1 MSKKNIAYIVISVL
15 VTVAFIMLAVFVFYS
30 SYNRIF
36 ESLIDL
42 INSIKYYFCK
52 IFGIDA
58 ELNTSILNDS
68 DAIKWSV
75 SLPSNFDDFK
85 TNFVEFW
92 RLFANL
98 DNLILY
104 GKTIGEKAGVIAQV
118 LVIILPFVFLFIFV
132 VKRLYS
138 TPNTKHNK
146 DTLPLKIHKTFARK
160 IYHPF
165 WLLCKGYLDFLKRQ
179 KYIAILWLVI
189 WFCNLNLVSVCISFF
204 AYFLYFS
211 VSFDFVSIYT
221 IARKLVIDL
230 QVIFKHF
237 PWWSLLPVAWLI
249 FDYIR
254 RKIAVDILRHKE
266 AQNCGFINALPIVSM
281 TCGSM
286 GKHKTTIIT
295 DMALSQDVMFRQ
307 KALELLQKNDMRF
320 PSFPWIAFEREIRKC
335 MKHHVI
341 YNLASIEKWME
352 LKRVRFEKH
361 RNADWQLYGYEYE
374 LYGLTYDDELK
385 TYELFD
391 VLTNY
396 AKLYF
401 IYVIESSL
409 IVSNYSIREDSY
421 LADAGNFPIW
431 NSDFFV
437 KRDKER
443 SRNAHILDFDTLRL
457 GRKVIADN
465 INNGS
470 FEFGVVLITEVGK
483 ERGNNLELKEVKKGT
498 LETNQKNDLFNNWLK
513 MCRHS
518 ATVENYPF
526 TKVFTDEQR
535 PESWG
540 ADARDLADI
549 VTIITTGETR
559 VSLPFYT
566 LEEMIA
572 EKAFK
577 WFIKLYYDFR
587 YKRGDN
593 TLFMHTLKWL
603 VNLLYQ
609 RNLKIY
615 NKYGYSTV
623 FVQTEQ
629 GTMDGKK
636 HRERYNLMN
645 YKIYKERFSTD
656 CFSDYF
662 KDMALKAKV
671 GLNDY
676 VTYATEKASVDELKK
691 QHSYFIDALYKD
703 RG

>member
-15 VTVAFIMLAVFVFYS
+15 VTIAFILLAALVFKT
-30 SYNRIF
+30 SYIRIF
-36 ESLIDL
+36 ESLTDL
-42 INSIKYYFCK
+42 IHSIKYYFCK
-52 IFGIDA
+52 LFGIDA
-58 ELNTSILNDS
+58 ELNPSILDS
-68 DAIKWSV
+68 SNAIKCESI
-75 SLPSNFDDFK
+75 LPSDFDDFK
-85 TNFVEFW
+85 VKFVEFW

-98 DNLILY
+98 DNFILY
-104 GKTIGEKAGVIAQV
+104 GKTVSEKLGVAAQI
-118 LVIILPFVFLFIFV
+118 LVIILPFVFVFFFV
-132 VKRLYS
+132 IKKLYS

-146 DTLPLKIHKTFARK
+146 DTKPLQIHKTLSRK
-160 IYHPF
+160 ITRPTKQF
-165 WLLCKGYLDFLKRQ
+165 IIGYFAFLNCQ
-179 KYIAILWLVI
+179 KWIPIVWAII
-189 WFCNLNLVSVCISFF
+189 WFCSLNLTSIVISFF

-221 IARKLVIDL
+221 IARKLIIDL

-249 FDYIR
+249 FEYIR

-286 GKHKTTIIT
+286 GKRKTTIIT

-320 PSFPWIAFEREIRKC
+320 PSFPWIALEMEVRKC
-335 MKHHVI
+335 MEHHVI
-341 YNLASIEKWME
+341 YNLASIEKWMK
-352 LKRVRFEKH
+352 LKRERFEKH
-361 RNADWQLYGYEYE
+361 HNAKWQLYGYDYD
-374 LYGLTYDDELK
+374 LYGLTYNDELK
-385 TYELFD
+385 TYHLFD

-396 AKLYF
+396 VKLYF

-409 IVSNYSIREDSY
+409 IVSNYSVREDSV
-421 LADAGNFPIW
+421 LMDGGNFPIW
-431 NSDFFV
+431 SSDFFIM
-437 KRDKER
+437 RDKMN
-443 SRNAHILDFDTLRL
+443 SHNAHILDFDTLRL

-518 ATVENYPF
+518 ATVENFPF
-526 TKVFTDEQR
+526 IKVFTDEQR

-549 VTIITTGETR
+549 VTIISTGETH
-559 VSLPFYT
+559 VALPFYT

-662 KDMALKAKV
+662 SDMAIKAKV

-676 VTYATEKASVDELKK
+676 ITYTTEKASVEELKR
-691 QHSYFIDALYKD
+691 QHSYFIDALYRD

>member
-85 TNFVEFW
+85 VKFVEFW

-165 WLLCKGYLDFLKRQ
+165 WLFCKGYLDFLKRQ

-189 WFCNLNLVSVCISFF
+189 WFCNLNLASVCISFF

-221 IARKLVIDL
+221 IARKLIIDL

-237 PWWSLLPVAWLI
+237 PWWSLLPFAWLI
-249 FDYIR
+249 FEYIR

-286 GKHKTTIIT
+286 GKRKTTIIT

-320 PSFPWIAFEREIRKC
+320 PAFPWIAFETEIRNC

-341 YNLASIEKWME
+341 YNLASIEKWIE

-361 RNADWQLYGYEYE
+361 RNADWQLYGYDYE

-385 TYELFD
+385 TYELFE

-409 IVSNYSIREDSY
+409 IVSNYSIRGDSY

-437 KRDKER
+437 KRDKELI
-443 SRNAHILDFDTLRL
+443 RNAHILDFDTLRL
-457 GRKVIADN
+457 GRKVIQDN
-465 INNGS
+465 VNNGS
-470 FEFGVVLITEVGK
+470 FEFGVVVITEVGK

-526 TKVFTDEQR
+526 IKVFTDEQR

-593 TLFMHTLKWL
+593 TLFLHTLKRV
-603 VNLLYQ
+603 VNFIYQ

-615 NKYGYSTV
+615 NKYGYSTA
-623 FVQTEQ
+623 FVEKEQ
-629 GTMDGKK
+629 GTMDGKRRK
-636 HRERYNLMN
+636 ERYNLMN

>member
-15 VTVAFIMLAVFVFYS
+15 VTAAFIMLAVFVFDS

-85 TNFVEFW
+85 INFVEFW

-98 DNLILY
+98 DNFILY
-104 GKTIGEKAGVIAQV
+104 GKTVGEKLGVAAQI
-118 LVIILPFVFLFIFV
+118 LVIILPFVFVLFFV
-132 VKRLYS
+132 IKKLYS
-138 TPNTKHNK
+138 KPNTKHNK
-146 DTLPLKIHKTFARK
+146 DTKPLQIHKAISRK
-160 IYHPF
+160 ITRPTRQF
-165 WLLCKGYLDFLKRQ
+165 ITGYFAFLSCQ
-179 KYIAILWLVI
+179 KWIPIVWAII
-189 WFCNLNLVSVCISFF
+189 WFCSLNLTSIVISFF

-221 IARKLVIDL
+221 ILRKLAIDL

-237 PWWSLLPVAWLI
+237 PWWSLLPVAW
-249 FDYIR
+249 FVFEYVR
-254 RKIAVDILRHKE
+254 RKIAVDVLRHKE

-286 GKHKTTIIT
+286 GKRKTTIIT
-295 DMALSQDVMFRQ
+295 DMALSQDVMFRK

-320 PSFPWIAFEREIRKC
+320 PAFPWIAFETEVRKC
-335 MKHHVI
+335 MEHHII
-341 YNLASIEKWME
+341 YNLASIEKWIE
-352 LKRVRFEKH
+352 IKRGRFEKH
-361 RNADWQLYGYEYE
+361 RNADWQLYGYDYD

-385 TYELFD
+385 TYELFE

-457 GRKVIADN
+457 GRKVIQDN
-465 INNGS
+465 VNNGS
-470 FEFGVVLITEVGK
+470 FEFGVVVITEVGK

-498 LETNQKNDLFNNWLK
+498 FETNQKNDLFNNWLK

-518 ATVENYPF
+518 ATVENFPF
-526 TKVFTDEQR
+526 IKVFTDEQR

-572 EKAFK
+572 EKVFK
-577 WFIKLYYDFR
+577 RFIRLYYDFR

-593 TLFMHTLKWL
+593 TLFLHTLKRV
-603 VNLLYQ
+603 VNFIYQ

-623 FVQTEQ
+623 FVEKEQ

-636 HRERYNLMN
+636 RKERYNLMN

-662 KDMALKAKV
+662 KDMALNAKV

>member
-15 VTVAFIMLAVFVFYS
+15 VTIAFILLAALVFKT
-30 SYNRIF
+30 SYIRIF
-36 ESLIDL
+36 ESLTDL
-42 INSIKYYFCK
+42 IHSIKYYFCK
-52 IFGIDA
+52 LFGIDA
-58 ELNTSILNDS
+58 ELNPSILDGSN
-68 DAIKWSV
+68 AIKWESF
-75 SLPSNFDDFK
+75 LPSNFGDFK
-85 TNFVEFW
+85 VKFVEFW

-98 DNLILY
+98 DNFILY
-104 GKTIGEKAGVIAQV
+104 GKTIGEKVGVAAQI
-118 LVIILPFVFLFIFV
+118 LVIILPFVFVLFFV
-132 VKRLYS
+132 IKKLYS
-138 TPNTKHNK
+138 SPNTKHNK
-146 DTLPLKIHKTFARK
+146 DSKPLQIHKSISRK
-160 IYHPF
+160 ITHPTKQF
-165 WLLCKGYLDFLKRQ
+165 IIGYFAFLNCQ
-179 KYIAILWLVI
+179 KWIPIVWTII
-189 WFCNLNLVSVCISFF
+189 WFCSLNLTSIVISFF

-230 QVIFKHF
+230 QVIFRHF
-237 PWWSLLPVAWLI
+237 PWWSLLPFAWLI
-249 FDYIR
+249 FEYIR

-286 GKHKTTIIT
+286 GKRKTTIIT

-320 PSFPWIAFEREIRKC
+320 PSFPWIALEMEVRKC
-335 MKHHVI
+335 MEHHVI

-352 LKRVRFEKH
+352 LKRERFEKH
-361 RNADWQLYGYEYE
+361 HNAKWQLYGYDFD
-374 LYGLTYDDELK
+374 LYGLAYNDELK
-385 TYELFD
+385 TYYLFD

-396 AKLYF
+396 VKLYF

-409 IVSNYSIREDSY
+409 IVSNYSVREDSV
-421 LADAGNFPIW
+421 LMDGGNFPIW
-431 NSDFFV
+431 SSDFFV
-437 KRDKER
+437 KRDKTN
-443 SRNAHILDFDTLRL
+443 SHNAHILDFDTLRL

-498 LETNQKNDLFNNWLK
+498 FETNQKNDLFNNWLK

-518 ATVENYPF
+518 ATVENFPF
-526 TKVFTDEQR
+526 IKVFTDEQR

-549 VTIITTGETR
+549 VTIISTGETH
-559 VSLPFYT
+559 VALPFYT

-593 TLFMHTLKWL
+593 TLFMHALKWL
-603 VNLLYQ
+603 VNLMYQ

-662 KDMALKAKV
+662 SDMAIKAKV

-676 VTYATEKASVDELKK
+676 ITYATEKASVEELKQ
-691 QHSYFIDALYKD
+691 QHSYFIGALYRD

>member
-15 VTVAFIMLAVFVFYS
+15 VTIAFIVLAALVFKT
-30 SYNRIF
+30 SYIRIF
-36 ESLIDL
+36 ESLTDL
-42 INSIKYYFCK
+42 IHSIKYYFCK
-52 IFGIDA
+52 LFGIDA
-58 ELNTSILNDS
+58 ELNPSILYGSN
-68 DAIKWSV
+68 AIKWESI
-75 SLPSNFDDFK
+75 LPSDFGDFK
-85 TNFVEFW
+85 VKFVEFW

-98 DNLILY
+98 DNFILY
-104 GKTIGEKAGVIAQV
+104 GKTLGEKVGVAAQI
-118 LVIILPFVFLFIFV
+118 LVIILPFVFVLFFV
-132 VKRLYS
+132 IKKLYS
-138 TPNTKHNK
+138 KPNKKHNK
-146 DTLPLKIHKTFARK
+146 DTKPLKIHKTFARK

-165 WLLCKGYLDFLKRQ
+165 WLFCKGYLDFLKRQ
-179 KYIAILWLVI
+179 KYIAIAWLVI
-189 WFCNLNLVSVCISFF
+189 WFCNLNLLSVCISFF

-221 IARKLVIDL
+221 IARKLIIDL

-249 FDYIR
+249 FEYVR
-254 RKIAVDILRHKE
+254 RKIAVDVLRHKE

-286 GKHKTTIIT
+286 GKRKTTIIT

-320 PSFPWIAFEREIRKC
+320 PAFPWIAFETEIRKC

-341 YNLASIEKWME
+341 YNLASIEKWIE

-361 RNADWQLYGYEYE
+361 RNADWQLYGYDYE

-385 TYELFD
+385 TYDLFE

-409 IVSNYSIREDSY
+409 IVSNYSVREDSV
-421 LADAGNFPIW
+421 LMDGGNFPIW
-431 NSDFFV
+431 SSDFFV
-437 KRDKER
+437 KRDKT
-443 SRNAHILDFDTLRL
+443 SSHNAHILDFDTLRL

-518 ATVENYPF
+518 ATVENFPF
-526 TKVFTDEQR
+526 IKVFTDEQR

-549 VTIITTGETR
+549 VTIISTGETH
-559 VSLPFYT
+559 VALPFYT

-615 NKYGYSTV
+615 NKYRYSTV

-662 KDMALKAKV
+662 SDMAIKAKV

-676 VTYATEKASVDELKK
+676 INYATEKASVEELKR
-691 QHSYFIDALYKD
+691 QHSYFIDALYRD

>member
-1 MSKKNIAYIVISVL
+1 
-15 VTVAFIMLAVFVFYS
+15 
-30 SYNRIF
+30 
-36 ESLIDL
+36 
-42 INSIKYYFCK
+42 
-52 IFGIDA
+52 
-58 ELNTSILNDS
+58 
-68 DAIKWSV
+68 
-75 SLPSNFDDFK
+75 
-85 TNFVEFW
+85 
-92 RLFANL
+92 
-98 DNLILY
+98 
-104 GKTIGEKAGVIAQV
+104 
-118 LVIILPFVFLFIFV
+118 
-132 VKRLYS
+132 
-138 TPNTKHNK
+138 
-146 DTLPLKIHKTFARK
+146 
-160 IYHPF
+160 
-165 WLLCKGYLDFLKRQ
+165 
-179 KYIAILWLVI
+179 
-189 WFCNLNLVSVCISFF
+189 
-204 AYFLYFS
+204 
-211 VSFDFVSIYT
+211 
-221 IARKLVIDL
+221 
-230 QVIFKHF
+230 
-237 PWWSLLPVAWLI
+237 
-249 FDYIR
+249 
-254 RKIAVDILRHKE
+254 
-266 AQNCGFINALPIVSM
+266 
-281 TCGSM
+281 M
-286 GKHKTTIIT
+286 GKRKTTIIT

-320 PSFPWIAFEREIRKC
+320 PSFPWIALEMEVRKC
-335 MKHHVI
+335 MEHHVI
-341 YNLASIEKWME
+341 YNLASIEKWMK
-352 LKRVRFEKH
+352 LKRERFEKH
-361 RNADWQLYGYEYE
+361 HNAKWQLYGYDYD
-374 LYGLTYDDELK
+374 LYGLTYNDELK
-385 TYELFD
+385 TYYLFD

-396 AKLYF
+396 VKLYF

-409 IVSNYSIREDSY
+409 IVSNYSVREDSV
-421 LADAGNFPIW
+421 LMDGGNFPIW

-437 KRDKER
+437 KRDK
-443 SRNAHILDFDTLRL
+443 SLSHNAHILDFDTLRL

-498 LETNQKNDLFNNWLK
+498 FETNQKNDLFNNWLK

-518 ATVENYPF
+518 ATVENFPF
-526 TKVFTDEQR
+526 IKVFTDEQR

-549 VTIITTGETR
+549 VTIISTGETH
-559 VSLPFYT
+559 VALPFYT

-593 TLFMHTLKWL
+593 TLFMHMLKWL

-645 YKIYKERFSTD
+645 YKVYKERFSTD

-662 KDMALKAKV
+662 SDMAIKAKV

-676 VTYATEKASVDELKK
+676 ITYATEKASVKELKQ
-691 QHSYFIDALYKD
+691 QHSYFIDALYCD
-703 RG
+703 SG